1 MSVKTIDVGVAA
13 GGAAVL
19 AVVGVFAVRN
29 LGPTGVVLT
38 LALAWGLAAAVLL
51 ELYRRASDQTRRST
65 DVTNQSIRD
74 AYRQLESLLSVVSLI
89 RLERPLPSMRG
100 FAGSPDLLN
109 HLLTEV
115 LNNRPRL
122 VVEASSGVSTLIL
135 AYALRM
141 TGSGRVVSL
150 EHELEYARRTQA
162 LIESHGLKDVALVV
176 HAPLRSIDVD
186 SQAWQWYDLDAVPR
200 DQPIDLLVIDGPPHS
215 TQPKARY
222 PAVPLLWSRLK
233 SGAKIV
239 LDDGNRPDEKAAVE
253 GWKAKYP
260 GLEVTF
266 LPFEKGLYVLQKP

>member
-1 MSVKTIDVGVAA
+1 MSLKTIDVGVAV

-19 AVVGVFAVRN
+19 AAVGVLAVRN
-29 LGPTGVVLT
+29 FGLVGLVLT
-38 LALAWGLAAAVLL
+38 LALAWALAAAVLL
-51 ELYRRASDQTRRST
+51 EMYRRASDQTRRASDT
-65 DVTNQSIRD
+65 TNQSVRE
-74 AYRQLESLLSVVSLI
+74 AYRQLESLLSVVSLV

-109 HLLTEV
+109 YLLTEV

-135 AYALRM
+135 AYALKM

-150 EHELEYARRTQA
+150 EHDADYARRTQT

-176 HAPLRSIDVD
+176 HAPLRSVDVD
-186 SQAWQWYDLDAVPR
+186 SEAWQWYDLDAVPK
-200 DQPIDLLVIDGPPHS
+200 DEPIDLLVIDGPPHS
-215 TQPKARY
+215 TQPKARF

-233 SGAKIV
+233 SGAKVV

-260 GLEVTF
+260 GLDVTF